1 MLDLL
6 RTASDY
12 FGYLVS
18 IEEASVKKAV
28 FRGQRIVAARW
39 IAIAACATASQWA
52 FAESNAP
59 DADSPGTSTASERV
73 NQVDTKNKR
82 ICTRERVLGSNFKKT
97 TCRTQATVDAD
108 RATAR
113 KDLEILSRSYGPP
126 RPGSG

>member
-28 FRGQRIVAARW
+28 FQGQRIVAARW
-39 IAIAACATASQWA
+39 IAIALCATASQWA

-59 DADSPGTSTASERV
+59 GVDSLGTSTASERV

-113 KDLEILSRSYGPP
+113 KDMEILSRSYGPP
-126 RPGSG
+126 KPGGG